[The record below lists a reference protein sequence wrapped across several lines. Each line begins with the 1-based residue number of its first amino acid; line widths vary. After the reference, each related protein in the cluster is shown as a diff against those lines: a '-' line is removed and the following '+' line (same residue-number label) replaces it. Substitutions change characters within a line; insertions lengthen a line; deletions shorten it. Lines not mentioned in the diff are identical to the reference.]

1 MLLCC
6 AAFLAEAAPVQIDIY
21 SVNDLHGR
29 LRAAE
34 NAPGAALNLLTAANP
49 KGTLIVG
56 GGDMLS
62 GSIDADSFVG
72 LNAVEAMNIM
82 GFAANCAGNHAF
94 DYNFL
99 AIVRQAKAADFPLL
113 RRILQMQTAIFPRR
127 LRRMP
132 LLNAMA

>member
-1 MLLCC
+1 MKRLINLFFVILLCC

-34 NAPGAALNLLTAANP
+34 NAPGAARLAAALNLLKAVNP

-62 GSIDADSFVG
+62 GSIDADSFDG
-72 LNAVEAMNIM
+72 LNAVESMNLM

-94 DYNFL
+94 DYNL
-99 AIVRQAKAADFPLL
+99 SLIH
-113 RRILQMQTAIFPRR
+113 I
-127 LRRMP
+127 
-132 LLNAMA
+132 

>member
-1 MLLCC
+1 MKRLINLFFVMLLCC

-34 NAPGAALNLLTAANP
+34 NAPGAARLAAALNLLKAVNP

-62 GSIDADSFVG
+62 GSIDADSFDG
-72 LNAVEAMNIM
+72 LNAVEA
-82 GFAANCAGNHAF
+82 
-94 DYNFL
+94 
-99 AIVRQAKAADFPLL
+99 
-113 RRILQMQTAIFPRR
+113 
-127 LRRMP
+127 
-132 LLNAMA
+132 

>member
-1 MLLCC
+1 MQAENYFVGDVMKRLINLFFVILLCC

-34 NAPGAALNLLTAANP
+34 NAPGAARLAAALNLLTAANP
-49 KGTLIVG
+49 KSPLIFG
-56 GGDMLS
+56 GG
-62 GSIDADSFVG
+62 G
-72 LNAVEAMNIM
+72 
-82 GFAANCAGNHAF
+82 
-94 DYNFL
+94 
-99 AIVRQAKAADFPLL
+99 
-113 RRILQMQTAIFPRR
+113 R